1 MIKWRTDIF
10 KFINLI
16 VLGFEQVLGEQ
27 SSPAELAEQLVFFIL
42 TCGTSYRRCFSLI
55 LLLFYI
61 YDRIKLIV
69 FGLDFKFV
77 PKHGQIVIR
86 DCQTKTAAIVAA

>member
-1 MIKWRTDIF
+1 MASNK
-10 KFINLI
+10 
-16 VLGFEQVLGEQ
+16 
-27 SSPAELAEQLVFFIL
+27 SSVSKAHLRNSQNNWFFSCQPAELVTESV
-42 TCGTSYRRCFSLI
+42 FSLI
-55 LLLFYI
+55 LLSFYI

-69 FGLDFKFV
+69 FGLDLKSV

>member
-27 SSPAELAEQLVFFIL
+27 SSPAELAEQLVF
-42 TCGTSYRRCFSLI
+42 SYLPAELVTEGVFSFS
-55 LLLFYI
+55 LLLF
-61 YDRIKLIV
+61 
-69 FGLDFKFV
+69 
-77 PKHGQIVIR
+77 
-86 DCQTKTAAIVAA
+86 